1 MARIRQQFPQNYGS
15 SGNISTEFEN
25 MIRYLNTAEL
35 GNKTIGEL
43 LAKLFDTDGNFDGPV
58 EFQRSLAG
66 NLEYRIGEYADDS
79 AGWVVIA
86 SPEDLRGEPGV
97 DIGSLNQPIYY
108 GRTDV
113 TATAAQTVFNYVFAT
128 TDELLV
134 YLDGVLQTG
143 GGSADYEKDQ
153 STGTVTFTSAMAGG
167 EVVTLLKIRNAVDNG
182 YVRTDFTT
190 ADAQAVFAYV
200 HDEDDTLTVYFNG
213 ILQREGGSYDY
224 TTSPASN
231 TITLTSATTAGNLLT
246 VIESNDVSATTLS
259 GIMTEAD
266 FVDTATGLILL
277 NKIGIASGAIS
288 QASVA
293 NLATDLAASA
303 KLTVAGTAP
312 VSPATGNLWH
322 DTSTSPNELKYYDG
336 TQWLRT
342 SPESS
347 LPTFTAANANQV
359 LRVNGTGTALEFA
372 AVDLSSVIPKT
383 EKGAASGIATL
394 DGNARLPTA
403 QLPEVLSSQSLFLEV
418 TTPADQTYDIKR
430 IYKQKLRIQGLAIR
444 TSAGTCNVQVSV
456 NGVTYGTVY
465 TASSV
470 PNEVTLGTPI
480 EIDASASSA
489 MIQFAVTSNAA
500 SANLEVVLAC
510 SVLSS

>member
-25 MIRYLNTAEL
+25 MIRYLNAAEL

-43 LAKLFDTDGNFDGPV
+43 IAKLFDADGNFDGPV

-79 AGWVVIA
+79 TGWAVIA
-86 SPEDLRGEPGV
+86 SAADLRGEPGI
-97 DIGSLNQPIYY
+97 DIGTLNQPIYY
-108 GRTDV
+108 GREDID
-113 TATAAQTVFNYVFAT
+113 ATASQTVFSYAFVE
-128 TDELLV
+128 TDDLLV
-134 YLDGVLQTG
+134 YVDGVLQAEG
-143 GGSADYEKDQ
+143 ASADYEKDEAAD
-153 STGTVTFTSAMAGG
+153 TVTFNAAMAGG
-167 EVVTLLKIRNAVDNG
+167 EVVTLLKIRNAIASG
-182 YVRTDFTT
+182 FSRTDIVS
-190 ADAQAVFAYV
+190 ADAQAVFPYV
-200 HDEDDTLTVYFNG
+200 HTQDSIFTVYMNG
-213 ILQREGGSYDY
+213 ILQREGGAYDY
-224 TTSPASN
+224 TASFDSD
-231 TITLTSATTAGNLLT
+231 TITLTSSVSAGNLISI
-246 VIESNDVSATTLS
+246 IENNDVTSTKLS

-277 NKIGIASGAIS
+277 NKIGIAAGAIS

-293 NLATDLAASA
+293 NLATDLASFA
-303 KLTVAGTAP
+303 KLTVSGTPP
-312 VSPATGNLWH
+312 VSPATGDLWH
-322 DTSTSPNELKYYDG
+322 DTSKSPNELKYYDG
-336 TQWLRT
+336 TQFLRT

-359 LRVNGTGTALEFA
+359 LRANGTGTALEFA

-383 EKGAASGIATL
+383 EKGAASGVATL
-394 DGNARLPTA
+394 DGTARLPTA

-430 IYKQKLRIQGLAIR
+430 IYKQKLRIQGMAIR
-444 TSAGTCNVQVSV
+444 TTSGTCDVQVSV
-456 NGVTYGTVY
+456 NGVTYGTIY